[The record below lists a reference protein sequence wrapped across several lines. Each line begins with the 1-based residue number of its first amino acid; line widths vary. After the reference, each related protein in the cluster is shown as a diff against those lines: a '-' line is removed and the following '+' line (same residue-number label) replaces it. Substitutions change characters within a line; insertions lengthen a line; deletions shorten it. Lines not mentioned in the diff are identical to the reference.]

1 MAGFNDKM
9 LKLALKAIPQSL
21 IDGVPELIV
30 NAVNARI
37 KAAKCDEGENTAV
50 MIFPGETDCMIQ
62 IVAINEQDEIR
73 CMEQYFGKEFIGK
86 LIKEA
91 DNG

>member
-1 MAGFNDKM
+1 MGFNDAILRGI
-9 LKLALKAIPQSL
+9 LKVVPKAYIN
-21 IDGVPELIV
+21 GVPELIV

-37 KAAKCDEGENTAV
+37 KAAKCDEGENPAV

-73 CMEQYFGKEFIGK
+73 CLEQYGGKEFIGK

>member
-37 KAAKCDEGENTAV
+37 KAAKCDVGENPAV

-73 CMEQYFGKEFIGK
+73 CLEQYFGKEFIGK

>member
-1 MAGFNDKM
+1 MAFNDAMLRGLLKM
-9 LKLALKAIPQSL
+9 VPKSV
-21 IDGVPELIV
+21 IDGVPDLIV

-37 KAAKCDEGENTAV
+37 KASKCDKGESPAV
-50 MIFPGETDCMIQ
+50 MIFPGPDDCLIN
-62 IVAINEQDEIR
+62 IVAINEEDNIR
-73 CMEQYFGKEFIGK
+73 ILEQYGGREFIGK

>member
-50 MIFPGETDCMIQ
+50 MIFPGHDDCLIQ

>member
-1 MAGFNDKM
+1 MGFNGAMLRGILKM
-9 LKLALKAIPQSL
+9 VPQSV

-50 MIFPGETDCMIQ
+50 MIFPGNDDCLIQ
-62 IVAINEQDEIR
+62 IVAINEQDDIR
-73 CMEQYFGKEFIGK
+73 CLEEYGGKEFVGK

>member
-1 MAGFNDKM
+1 MVVDDKM
-9 LKLALKAIPQSL
+9 LKMALHLVPQSL
-21 IDGVPELIV
+21 LDKVPELIV

-37 KAAKCDEGENTAV
+37 KAAKCDEGENPAV
-50 MIFPGETDCMIQ
+50 MIFPGETDCLIQ

-73 CMEQYFGKEFIGK
+73 AMEEYKGKDFIGK

>member
-1 MAGFNDKM
+1 MGFNGAMLRGVLKM
-9 LKLALKAIPQSL
+9 VPRSL

-37 KAAKCDEGENTAV
+37 KAAKCDKGENPAV
-50 MIFPGETDCMIQ
+50 MIFSGENDCTIQ
-62 IVAINEQDEIR
+62 IVGINEQDKIR
-73 CMEQYFGKEFIGK
+73 TLEEYSGKEFIGK

>member
-1 MAGFNDKM
+1 MGFNGAMLRGVLKM
-9 LKLALKAIPQSL
+9 VPQSV

-37 KAAKCDEGENTAV
+37 KAAKCDEGENPAV
-50 MIFPGETDCMIQ
+50 MIFPGETDCVIQ
-62 IVAINEQDEIR
+62 IVAINEQDDIR
-73 CMEQYFGKEFIGK
+73 CLEEYGGKEFVGK

>member
-1 MAGFNDKM
+1 MGFNSAMLRGVLKM
-9 LKLALKAIPQSL
+9 VPQSV

-37 KAAKCDEGENTAV
+37 KAAKCDEGENPAV
-50 MIFPGETDCMIQ
+50 MIFPGTTDCLIQ

-73 CMEQYFGKEFIGK
+73 CLEEYGGKEFVGK

>member
-1 MAGFNDKM
+1 MAAFNDKM
-9 LKLALKAIPQSL
+9 LKLALRAIPQSL

-37 KAAKCDEGENTAV
+37 KAAKCDKEENPAV
-50 MIFPGETDCMIQ
+50 MIFPGKDDCLIQ
-62 IVAINEQDEIR
+62 IVAIDLDDEIR
-73 CMEQYFGKEFIGK
+73 CLEEYDGKEFIGK

>member
-1 MAGFNDKM
+1 MGFNDAMLRGVLKM
-9 LKLALKAIPQSL
+9 VPQSVV
-21 IDGVPELIV
+21 DGVPELIV

-37 KAAKCDEGENTAV
+37 KAAKCEVGENPAV
-50 MIFPGETDCMIQ
+50 MIFPGETDCLIQ

-73 CMEQYFGKEFIGK
+73 YLEQYGGKEFIGK

-91 DNG
+91 GNG

>member
-1 MAGFNDKM
+1 MGAINDKI
-9 LKLALKAIPQSL
+9 LKLVLRKIPQPL

-30 NAVNARI
+30 KAVNARI

-50 MIFPGETDCMIQ
+50 MIFPGETDCLIQ

-73 CMEQYFGKEFIGK
+73 ALEEYKGKDFIGK